1 MIVILG
7 HALVT
12 EGFPAFRSV
21 FSLFSYFWLGF
32 LAFIVFVLGLLYSVE
47 KKYSYELF
55 LAGGVV
61 IVTLIVNAISSLA
74 LGFFISL
81 LLLSGYYLLTLR
93 VKRWKVPQKEHS
105 LLSVRRI
112 LAGERI
118 KQKHTFPKRKIN
130 LHDWITSSP

>member
-7 HALVT
+7 HSLIT
-12 EGFPAFRSV
+12 EGVATFRSV

-32 LAFIVFVLGLLYSVE
+32 LAFLVFILGLLYAVE

-74 LGFFISL
+74 L
-81 LLLSGYYLLTLR
+81 
-93 VKRWKVPQKEHS
+93 
-105 LLSVRRI
+105 
-112 LAGERI
+112 
-118 KQKHTFPKRKIN
+118 
-130 LHDWITSSP
+130 